1 MSDLSGLSGD
11 RSPVSAVYPYE
22 RPSPWLGWIGFAT
35 VLMIL
40 LGALHALEG
49 LVALF
54 RDEYFLVGPRGLT
67 VNVDYTAWG
76 WAHLIGG
83 IIVLAAGF
91 GVASG
96 QVWARTVGVIVAVL
110 SIIANVGFMAA
121 YPFWSLTMIALAV
134 VIIMALTVHGSEVRA
149 D

>member
-1 MSDLSGLSGD
+1 MTNM
-11 RSPVSAVYPYE
+11 PVGNPAEPSYPYNT
-22 RPSPWLGWIGFAT
+22 PSPWLGWIGFAA
-35 VLMIL
+35 VLMML
-40 LGALHALEG
+40 LGALHIFEG

-54 RDEYFLVGPRGLT
+54 KDEYFLVSPRGLT

-96 QVWARTVGVIVAVL
+96 QVWARTVGVIVAVV
-110 SIIANVGFMAA
+110 SIVANVAFMAA
-121 YPFWSLTMIALAV
+121 YPLWSLTMIALAI